1 LRALI
6 VVALVILS
14 GFAAGAG
21 AVRLLQ
27 PASPPDRQLAV
38 EQQLMC
44 PQCHE
49 TRLDTCDRAICN
61 DMKADIAARLQAGES
76 EDSIVRSYA
85 DTYGPSVVAQQP
97 GPPLAG
103 TVPLLVL
110 AAVLGMVAVVV
121 GRRGV
126 KAPA

>member
-1 LRALI
+1 VRAAI
-6 VVALVILS
+6 VVALVILG

-21 AVRLLQ
+21 GVRLLQ
-27 PASPPDRQLAV
+27 TASAPDRQLAV
-38 EQQLMC
+38 EQRLMC

-61 DMKADIAARLQAGES
+61 DMKADIAARLRAGES

-85 DTYGPSVVAQQP
+85 HSYGPSVVAEQP

-103 TVPLLVL
+103 SVPLLLL
-110 AAVLGMVAVVV
+110 AVVLGIVAVVV